1 MIKMPSKKVMFNMSE
16 RSLCSKCG
24 FPEGFCM
31 HTIQKEYVD
40 LCPDTP
46 LTQESI
52 WQLVRSHA
60 ICKTEKR
67 NLWDNLSKENKELRD
82 DNSELRQEN
91 QELRHFKKHIEE
103 ILLRTIKD
111 NVKNK

>member
-1 MIKMPSKKVMFNMSE
+1 MAKIKTPRKKVMFNNSE
-16 RSLCSKCG
+16 RELCLKCG
-24 FPEGFCM
+24 FPEGFCK

-40 LCPDTP
+40 LCPETP

-67 NLWDNLSKENKELRD
+67 NLWNRISRENQELHK
-82 DNSELRQEN
+82 DNSHLRQEN
-91 QELRHFKKHIEE
+91 QELRHFKKHMEE
-103 ILLRTIKD
+103 ILDTIKD
-111 NVKNK
+111 K